1 MTRAR
6 VLCIVGPTAIG
17 KSDLANEV
25 ALRVGGETVS
35 VDSMQVY
42 RGMDIGTA
50 KVSGPA
56 RAHLHMVDVADIT
69 EPYSVMRFQHDARA
83 CINEIVERG
92 NVPILCGGS
101 GLYLDAVI
109 DDMSFPAGKVGD
121 EARTAYDRLVEERG
135 AQWAYDL
142 LCERDPKSA
151 ELIHPN
157 NARRVI
163 RALELHDEGKSYYEH
178 HKGLRSRKPYYDA
191 AIWGLTMPRDIL
203 YARIDARVDDMV
215 RLGLLDEV
223 RELERLGLRESS
235 TAAQAIGYREMI
247 AFLDGQYDF
256 AQAVELIKR
265 NTRRY
270 AKRQLSWLKR
280 DGRAH
285 MLDAASSNR
294 RELAETICRDWGRP

>member
-1 MTRAR
+1 MTQAR

-25 ALRVGGETVS
+25 ARKVHGEIVS

-50 KVSGPA
+50 KVPA
-56 RAHLHMVDVADIT
+56 AEREHLHMVDVADVS
-69 EPYSVMRFQHDARA
+69 EHYSVTRFQRDARTCVNA
-83 CINEIVERG
+83 IAERG
-92 NVPILCGGS
+92 AVPILCGGS

-109 DDMSFPAGKVGD
+109 DDMSFPPGKIGD
-121 EARTAYDRLVEERG
+121 ETRASYDKLAERHG
-135 AQWAYDL
+135 AQWIYDL

-157 NARRVI
+157 NTRRVI
-163 RALELHDEGKSYYEH
+163 RALELHDDGKSYYEH
-178 HKGLRSRKPYYDA
+178 HKGLRKRKPYYEA
-191 AIWGLTMPRDIL
+191 KIWGLTMPRDAL

-215 RLGLLDEV
+215 RLGLLGEV
-223 RELERLGLRESS
+223 TELERLGLRESS
-235 TAAQAIGYREMI
+235 TASQAIGYREMLSY
-247 AFLDGQYDF
+247 LDGQYDF
-256 AQAVELIKR
+256 EQAVELIKR

-280 DGRAH
+280 DGRAR
-285 MLDAASSNR
+285 MIDVASSDKY
-294 RELAETICRDWGRP
+294 ELAEIISRDWGQS

>member
-25 ALRVGGETVS
+25 ALRLRGEIVS

-50 KVSGPA
+50 KVSGLE
-56 RAHLHMVDVADIT
+56 REHLHMVDVADIT
-69 EPYSVMRFQHDARA
+69 KPYSVTHFQRDARA
-83 CINEIVERG
+83 CVNEIAERG
-92 NVPILCGGS
+92 LVPILCGGS

-109 DDMSFPAGKVGD
+109 DDMSFPPGKIGD
-121 EARTAYDRLVEERG
+121 EKRTSYDRLVEERG
-135 AQWAYDL
+135 ARWAYDL

-163 RALELHDEGKSYYEH
+163 RALELHDEGKNYFEH
-178 HKGLRSRKPYYDA
+178 HKGLKRRKPYYDA
-191 AIWGLTMPRDIL
+191 TIWGLTMPREIL

-215 RLGLLDEV
+215 RQGLLDEV
-223 RELERLGLRESS
+223 RKLERAGLRESS
-235 TAAQAIGYREMI
+235 TASQAIGYREML
-247 AFLDGQYDF
+247 AFLDGRYDF
-256 AQAVELIKR
+256 DQAVELIKR

-280 DGRAH
+280 DGRAR
-285 MLDAASSNR
+285 MLDAGSSNK
-294 RELAETICRDWGRP
+294 RELTETICRDWGQP